1 MKRIMRFKPALAI
14 AAMLLAVPAVAPAG
28 QPASPA
34 HTIILLGADWCA
46 PCVVELRELPTL
58 ARAAAPLRL
67 VLAWTDRAA
76 RLPAE
81 AVRLGVTQVP
91 LATAREMLARY
102 GEGNAG
108 LPLAVML
115 RGDGTACATLREG
128 LSKDGIAAML
138 KSCGEG

>member
-1 MKRIMRFKPALAI
+1 MRFKPALAI
-14 AAMLLAVPAVAPAG
+14 AAMLLAAPAVTSAG
-28 QPASPA
+28 EPVTPA
-34 HTIILLGADWCA
+34 HTIILVGADWCA
-46 PCVVELRELPTL
+46 PCVIELRELPAL
-58 ARAAAPLRL
+58 ARAAAPDRL

-115 RGDGTACATLREG
+115 RGDGTACGRLRKG
-128 LSKDGIAAML
+128 LSKDGIAVLL
-138 KSCGEG
+138 KSCGEGS